1 MAKTIIYLPTDQLE
15 GLKARARAQRISA
28 TELVRRLVR
37 DYLGG
42 ASGVTA
48 PAAEVYSRIVGL
60 GASGRP
66 DGGDDH
72 DRHIADALSRDHL
85 R

>member
-1 MAKTIIYLPTDQLE
+1 MAKTIIYLPPDQLE
-15 GLKARARAQRISA
+15 GLKAHARAQRISA

-37 DYLGG
+37 EYLGG
-42 ASGVTA
+42 ASAVSA
-48 PAAEVYSRIVGL
+48 PTAEVYSRIVGL
-60 GASGRP
+60 GASGSP

-72 DRHIADALSRDHL
+72 DRQIGEALTRDHL

>member
-28 TELVRRLVR
+28 TELVRRLIR
-37 DYLGG
+37 EYLGG
-42 ASGVTA
+42 ASAVA
-48 PAAEVYSRIVGL
+48 SPSAEVYAHIVGL
-60 GASGRP
+60 GASGSP
-66 DGGDDH
+66 DGSDDH
-72 DRHIADALSRDHL
+72 DCQIAEALIRDHL